1 MRRAVAAAVGAAAFV
16 VPAADVAAATV
27 EASAKVSLEKR
38 VITVKKRVVGIQ
50 GDAGRW
56 GTVEVTLVIRKT
68 TRIVG
73 KHRTVKRRIVGVGVP
88 IYPNHSDRSVF
99 INEQALPYLRQEVL
113 QAQFDPNIDMISGA
127 TYTSYAFVQS
137 LQSALLAAK
146 KV

>member
-1 MRRAVAAAVGAAAFV
+1 MRRAVTAA
-16 VPAADVAAATV
+16 VAAAALAAPV
-27 EASAKVSLEKR
+27 ANAAGIAKKKPVQKKR
-38 VITVKKRVVGIQ
+38 VITAKKRVVGVQ

-68 TRIVG
+68 TTIVG
-73 KHRTVKRRIVGVGVP
+73 KDKKVKRRIVGVGVP

-113 QAQFDPNIDMISGA
+113 QAQFDANIDMISGA

-137 LQSALLAAK
+137 LQSALLKAK
-146 KV
+146 QV